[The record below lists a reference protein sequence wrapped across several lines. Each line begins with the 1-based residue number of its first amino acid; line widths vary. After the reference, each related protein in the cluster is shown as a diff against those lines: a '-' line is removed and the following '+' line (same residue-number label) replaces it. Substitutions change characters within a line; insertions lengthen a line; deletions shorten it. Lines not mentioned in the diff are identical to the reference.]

1 MICIQKSSY
10 SMNERTNTILKIVN
24 EVLEESGRSPVCD
37 IRDTQHLKVDL
48 DFDSLDL
55 AVLTVKIEAETGIDV
70 FAEGIVETVG
80 QLLAKLER

>member
-1 MICIQKSSY
+1 
-10 SMNERTNTILKIVN
+10 LK
-24 EVLEESGRSPVCD
+24 
-37 IRDTQHLKVDL
+37 QDL
-48 DFDSLDL
+48 DLDSLDL

>member
-1 MICIQKSSY
+1 M
-10 SMNERTNTILKIVN
+10 RTHHQVILKAVN
-24 EVLEESGRSPVCD
+24 EVLTESGRSERSDV
-37 IRDTQHLKVDL
+37 QEGLHLKQDL
-48 DFDSLDL
+48 DLDSLDL